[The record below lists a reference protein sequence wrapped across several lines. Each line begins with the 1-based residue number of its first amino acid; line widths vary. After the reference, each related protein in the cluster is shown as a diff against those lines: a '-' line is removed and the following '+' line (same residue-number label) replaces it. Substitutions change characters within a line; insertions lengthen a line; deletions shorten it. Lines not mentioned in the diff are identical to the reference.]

1 MNVPLR
7 PYLSLSIPICTYLCL
22 SLIVS
27 DRHDRSTSSIS
38 ISKIACEEPNHNTE
52 QGVLSPDGSCKT
64 FSAAANGYARGE
76 PIVSLYVKS
85 LDAALRDGNPIRS
98 VISGTAF
105 NFDGKTPTLSTP
117 SPVAQEALIR
127 RAYKVARIS
136 SFGKTG
142 FFVSRHRHACG

>member
-1 MNVPLR
+1 MAIAKGDCT
-7 PYLSLSIPICTYLCL
+7 SAIIGGTSIIMAPALMTAM
-22 SLIVS
+22 S
-27 DRHDRSTSSIS
+27 
-38 ISKIACEEPNHNTE
+38 E

-105 NFDGKTPTLSTP
+105 NFYGKTPTLSTP